1 MDNRRQKIS
10 NTIKLLGITER
21 ESDIF
26 FLLLEHGAMSAA
38 DLAKHIQN
46 IPRTSIYD
54 VLKTLQIH
62 GLVSSFVRDER
73 TSYQVEN
80 IEHIVDILESQRREI
95 ADKQNAI
102 RSIANIFHQYK
113 SGTAYEPGT
122 RFFKGKNGIFA
133 IHRELQNTR
142 AETRT
147 IVDIKSVS
155 KIFPSIIY
163 EDNLK
168 DFQKFQILKKDLM
181 IKSKEAQQYLKA
193 APLNQFH
200 KVKWLPP
207 LVNFKTDTLIWEGH
221 VAIIDYT
228 DQLSGIIIDN
238 PTISET
244 FVAWFEMM
252 WESIK

>member
-95 ADKQNAI
+95 ADKQNKA
-102 RSIANIFHQYK
+102 RW
-113 SGTAYEPGT
+113 
-122 RFFKGKNGIFA
+122 
-133 IHRELQNTR
+133 
-142 AETRT
+142 AE
-147 IVDIKSVS
+147 
-155 KIFPSIIY
+155 
-163 EDNLK
+163 E
-168 DFQKFQILKKDLM
+168 
-181 IKSKEAQQYLKA
+181 A
-193 APLNQFH
+193 APIQ
-200 KVKWLPP
+200 
-207 LVNFKTDTLIWEGH
+207 
-221 VAIIDYT
+221 
-228 DQLSGIIIDN
+228 
-238 PTISET
+238 ET
-244 FVAWFEMM
+244 FRQFTEALKVGYSEAAADYLN
-252 WESIK
+252 